1 MVILKQPNIDQFD
14 PKHLKL
20 LEEIDKGGFGCVH
33 SATYRNSP
41 VVVKTSLK
49 AEDEDESVARE
60 HRNLLLLQPSDFT
73 GIPKVGSRFTMDG
86 KEGFVMERL
95 GTDLLKLLGKTP
107 NRKFSLKTT
116 LMIGMQVV
124 KRLKSIHSCG
134 LVHNDVKPNNLMTGP
149 RGKKNTIYLIDFGI
163 ARSYVEEGRHAQRRK
178 TRKMK
183 GTKKYCS
190 VGTMR
195 GRTSSRRDDLESLA
209 YVLVRLNTGKL
220 PWDSILKD
228 QTKSKKEMMREVLK
242 SKRQEAGE
250 ICRGT
255 CREFAVFLERVRA
268 LGYSEKPDYDGYCDM
283 FEKLLNR
290 KGVDADSPFVW
301 D

>member
-1 MVILKQPNIDQFD
+1 MVILKQPCSDQFD

-20 LEEIDKGGFGCVH
+20 LEEIDQGGFGCVH
-33 SATYRNSP
+33 SATYRNVP

-49 AEDEDESVARE
+49 GGDEDESVARE
-60 HRNLLLLQPSDFT
+60 HGNLLLMQPSGFT

-86 KEGFVMERL
+86 REGFVMERL

-107 NRKFSLKTT
+107 DRKFSLKTT
-116 LMIGMQVV
+116 LMIGIQVI
-124 KRLKSIHSCG
+124 KRLKSVHSCG

-149 RGKKNTIYLIDFGI
+149 RPNTVYLIDFGI
-163 ARSYVEEGRHAQRRK
+163 ARSYVEGGRHVERRK

-220 PWDSILKD
+220 PWDAILKD
-228 QTKSKKEMMREVLK
+228 QTRSKKEMMREVVR

-255 CREFAVFLERVRA
+255 CREFAVFLERVRS
-268 LGYSEKPDYDGYCDM
+268 LGFSEKPDYDGYCEM
-283 FEKLLNR
+283 FEKLLKR
-290 KGVDADSPFVW
+290 KGFNADSPFVW